1 MKKKHGINIMFF
13 VFIYVLFMNLSC
25 SSVSKEEK
33 EGILL
38 KTDRD
43 FSGMSVKEGMIEA
56 FLFYIA
62 EDGVILRDN
71 SYPSKGRET
80 LRQYYSGRS
89 DTSFILSW
97 DPVFE
102 KISESGDLG
111 YTYGIWTNTIRKTG
125 EISRGTY
132 LTIWQKQTEGS
143 WKFVLDS
150 GTQGLPAADNNL

>member
-1 MKKKHGINIMFF
+1 
-13 VFIYVLFMNLSC
+13 MNLSC
-25 SSVSKEEK
+25 SSHSKVENG
-33 EGILL
+33 GILL

-43 FSGMSVKEGMIEA
+43 FSGMSVKEGMIRA
-56 FLFYIA
+56 FLFYVA

-97 DPVFE
+97 EPLFE

-111 YTYGIWTNTIRKTG
+111 YTYGIWTNTVRKTG
-125 EISRGTY
+125 EKSRGAY
-132 LTIWQKQTEGS
+132 LTVWQKQPDGS
-143 WKFVLDS
+143 WKFALDS
-150 GTQGLPAADNNL
+150 GTQGLPAEDDKK